1 MIEVIKSGLAT
12 SVQDLGRNG
21 FAAYGV
27 PQSGTMDR
35 YSAKIANLLVGN
47 SENDALLEIT
57 QLGPK
62 LKFHAKA
69 LVAVSG
75 LKAEIRLNEE
85 RIQMNE
91 PFVVEKGADLE
102 IKRIT
107 SGTRAY
113 LSVFGGLQT
122 KMMLGSRSMYEGVT
136 AQSRIKKGDF
146 LTISA
151 FMGSKVNSLSS
162 IRFERED
169 YATNKIIVF
178 PGPEFDLLSEKSK
191 DDLIHNEF
199 TISNDSNRM
208 AYLVEEKLV
217 NKLKSILTGP
227 VVPGTVQL
235 TAGGKLILLMCDC
248 QVTGG
253 YPRVLQL
260 SEKSMNV
267 LAQKKAGEK
276 IMFELFSNP

>member
-12 SVQDLGRNG
+12 SAQDLGRNG

-27 PQSGTMDR
+27 PQSGAMDR

-47 SENDALLEIT
+47 SESDALLEIT
-57 QLGPK
+57 QFGPK
-62 LKFHAKA
+62 LKFHVKA
-69 LVAVSG
+69 LVAVTG

-91 PFVVEKGADLE
+91 PFVVEKGAVLE

-151 FMGSKVNSLSS
+151 FMETKVNSLSS

-169 YATNKIIVF
+169 YTTNKIIVF
-178 PGPEFDLLSEKSK
+178 LGPEFDLLSEKSK

-235 TAGGKLILLMCDC
+235 TAGGKLILLMRDC

-276 IMFELFSNP
+276 IMFELFNL